1 MKKALLIAARV
12 LLIVAIICTLSFA
25 FYQSS
30 LPPAESNEVSGGVSG
45 ALEVIIPSDT
55 PVGEKVHENI
65 REIAHYTEFFTLG
78 FFVALYC
85 VLVSTA
91 TIGLSKV
98 KLIFVF
104 SSLPFGTVCAF
115 IDEFIQFFSSRS
127 PDIKDVLVDTV
138 GYFSSLAIIYVLYF
152 AIFLVLNLIARQK
165 DKHRA

>member
-30 LPPAESNEVSGGVSG
+30 LPPAESNEVSSGVSG

-78 FFVALYC
+78 FFV
-85 VLVSTA
+85 SERTM
-91 TIGLSKV
+91 LSSV
-98 KLIFVF
+98 DCLTSLIVA
-104 SSLPFGTVCAF
+104 SLF
-115 IDEFIQFFSSRS
+115 IDIPLFLHKSFILF
-127 PDIKDVLVDTV
+127 
-138 GYFSSLAIIYVLYF
+138 IY
-152 AIFLVLNLIARQK
+152 NSE
-165 DKHRA
+165 